1 MNAFLED
8 RQSVGDY
15 SAYLILFLI
24 ALATRFF
31 FLIHVDE
38 PVIFFKYPFFAEK
51 LVQGIDIGER
61 LVDLSPFYLYFLT
74 FLNKVFHLDWDLVKP
89 IQSFVGIL
97 NCLMVYALGRR
108 VFGKEAGLFAALLF
122 TFYGNLIVLE
132 STLEPTVFVLLF
144 SMLAVYFLLEVK
156 EHSGGFNKKWGYAAV
171 AGFFAGL
178 SIITKPNFLL
188 FLPVGAAWILFLG
201 NRDSRIST
209 RFQTLVFCFVALVVV
224 LPVTVRNYVKLND
237 FVLVTADAGKVFFHG
252 NGKGATALEGTGL
265 PDEGFMEEA
274 GGEPDYAHVL
284 YRKTAS
290 RLAGKDLTPSE
301 SSRFWMGRTLNEIR
315 NNPAGYVML
324 EVEKLFYFFND
335 YEMHY
340 IASAYKEYKAIQTFP
355 FVRYGIIASLG
366 LLGMA
371 LSLGRFKELFLVY
384 GIVFVYLLSGM
395 LFLVQSRYRMPAVP
409 YLCLFAGYSVYAL
422 KKMVTS
428 RRLKQAAV
436 ALVVVGL
443 LFALTRLVFRGD
455 ILRVDQWQ
463 QATKIH
469 YQMGGEPL
477 YKRGQ
482 YKDAISELS
491 ECLAIAPDFSP
502 AHNLMGKSHA
512 MLGELTEAAS
522 SFGKVI
528 ALSPELAEGYKN
540 LGYVHL
546 LQDDREKAWELL
558 LKALSIDP
566 NDDKL
571 KQEISKLRMNREQS

>member
-1 MNAFLED
+1 MNTFLDD
-8 RQSVGDY
+8 RESAGDY
-15 SAYLILFLI
+15 SVYLILFLI

-31 FLIHVDE
+31 FLLYIDE

-51 LVQGIDIGER
+51 LARGIDIGDR
-61 LVDLSPFYLYFLT
+61 IVDLSPFYLYSLT
-74 FLNKVFHLDWDLVKP
+74 FLKKVFHLDWNLVKP

-108 VFGKEAGLFAALLF
+108 AFGKEAGLFAALLF

-144 SMLAVYFLLEVK
+144 SMLTVYLLLEVK
-156 EHSGGFNKKWGYAAV
+156 EHSGVFNKKWGFAAA

-188 FLPVGAAWILFLG
+188 FLPVGAGWLLFLG
-201 NRDSRIST
+201 DRDSRIGT
-209 RFQTLVFCFVALVVV
+209 GFQTLVFCFVALAVV
-224 LPVTVRNYVKLND
+224 LPVTLRNYVKLHD
-237 FVLVTADAGKVFFHG
+237 FVFVTADAGKVFFHG

-265 PDEGFMEEA
+265 PNEGFMEEK
-274 GGEPDYAHVL
+274 GEEPDYAHVL

-290 RLAGKDLTPSE
+290 RLTGKDLTPSE
-301 SSRFWMGRTLNEIR
+301 SSKFWMGRTLSDIR
-315 NNPAGYVML
+315 NDPAGYVML

-355 FVRYGIIASLG
+355 CVRYGIIASLG
-366 LLGMA
+366 LLGMV

-384 GIVFVYLLSGM
+384 GIVFIYLLSGM

-409 YLCLFAGYSVYAL
+409 YLCLFAGYSLYAL
-422 KKMVTS
+422 KEMVTS

-436 ALVVVGL
+436 ALMVVGL
-443 LFALTRLVFRGD
+443 FFALTRLAFRGE
-455 ILRVDQWQ
+455 ILRVDRWQ

-477 YKRGQ
+477 FKRGQ
-482 YKDAISELS
+482 YQDAIFELS

-528 ALSPELAEGYKN
+528 VLSPQLAEGYKN

-546 LQDDREKAWELL
+546 LQGDREKAWELL
-558 LKALSIDP
+558 SRALSIDP

-571 KQEISKLRMNREQS
+571 KQEMSKLRMNRDQS

>member
-1 MNAFLED
+1 VNTFLDD
-8 RQSVGDY
+8 RQSARDY
-15 SAYLILFLI
+15 PVYLILFLI
-24 ALATRFF
+24 ALATRIF
-31 FLIHVDE
+31 FLIYIDD

-51 LVQGIDIGER
+51 LAQGIDIGER

-74 FLNKVFHLDWDLVKP
+74 FLNKVFHLDWNLVKP

-108 VFGKEAGLFAALLF
+108 VFGKESGLFAALLF
-122 TFYGNLIVLE
+122 TLYGNLIVLE

-144 SMLAVYFLLEVK
+144 SMLAVYFLFEVK
-156 EHSGGFNKKWGYAAV
+156 EHPGGFNKKWGYAAA

-188 FLPVGAAWILFLG
+188 FLPVGVGWILFPG
-201 NRDSRIST
+201 GRIGR
-209 RFQTLVFCFVALVVV
+209 RFQTLVFCLVALAVV
-224 LPVTVRNYVKLND
+224 LPVTVRNYVKLHD

-265 PDEGFMEEA
+265 PNEGFVEE
-274 GGEPDYAHVL
+274 GGKEPDYAHVL

-301 SSRFWMGRTLNEIR
+301 SSKFWMKRTLGEIR
-315 NNPAGYVML
+315 DNPADHVVL

-340 IASAYKEYKAIQTFP
+340 IASAYEEYKAILIFP

-366 LLGMA
+366 LLGMGLA
-371 LSLGRFKELFLVY
+371 LRRFKELCLIY
-384 GIVFVYLLSGM
+384 GIIFVYLLSGM

-409 YLCLFAGYSVYAL
+409 YLCLFAGYGLHAL

-436 ALVVVGL
+436 ALMVVGL
-443 LFALTRLVFRGD
+443 FFALTRLVFRGD
-455 ILRVDQWQ
+455 ILRVDRWQ

-477 YKRGQ
+477 FRRGQ
-482 YKDAISELS
+482 YKAAISELR
-491 ECLAIAPDFSP
+491 ECLAMAPDFSP

-512 MLGELTEAAS
+512 MLGELAEAAS

-528 ALSPELAEGYKN
+528 VLSPEVAEGYKN
-540 LGYVHL
+540 LGYVYL
-546 LQDDREKAWELL
+546 LQEDRKKARELL
-558 LKALSIDP
+558 SKALSMDP

-571 KQEISKLRMNREQS
+571 KQEMSKLLMNRDQS